1 MENFNHNVG
10 RYIDLMFDLGFK
22 RVFGKE
28 ANKDILISFL
38 NEFIPDRHIVDLNYL
53 NVEQTGL
60 STDNKKSYFDVQCR
74 TDDGSVIIVEVQ
86 NSNQKHFR
94 ERVLYYA
101 SLPVLKQLE
110 RGALYDLVP
119 VYVISILNFKL
130 DRSLGDE
137 NEVVSTYSVREDTT
151 GERMSDILHLIF
163 IELGRFG
170 KTLEELENDKEKWYF
185 CLLHMNTFLERPSCL
200 QAEIFKRLFN
210 VAEVESLPE
219 NEKEQYI
226 KEMAIERDILNQRE
240 FAREEGRAQGIAQ
253 GKLEGIAQGKL
264 EIARAM
270 LAKGMSV
277 QDIVE
282 ITGLEESQVREL

>member
-1 MENFNHNVG
+1 MNNLIHNVG

-60 STDNKKSYFDVQCR
+60 APDNKKSYFDVQCR
-74 TDDGSVIIVEVQ
+74 TDDGSFIIVEVQ
-86 NSNQKHFR
+86 NAKQKHFR

-110 RGALYDLVP
+110 RGSMYDLVP
-119 VYVISILNFKL
+119 VYVLSILNFKL

-137 NEVVSTYSVREDTT
+137 SEVVSTYSVREDNT
-151 GERMSDILHLIF
+151 GERMTDILHLIF

-170 KTLEELENDKEKWYF
+170 KTLEELVNDKEKWYF
-185 CLLHMNTFLERPSCL
+185 CLLHMNTFLERPPCL

-210 VAEVESLPE
+210 VAEVETLPE
-219 NEKEQYI
+219 DEKEQYI

-240 FAREEGRAQGIAQ
+240 FAREEGRAQGIEQGRAQ
-253 GKLEGIAQGKL
+253 GKIEV
-264 EIARAM
+264 ARSM

-282 ITGLEESQVREL
+282 ITGLEESQIREL